1 MKTLVIEDSASSR
14 RMLCGHIGRM
24 GIGVQEAGSGN
35 AGIELFLA
43 ERPDVVLLAVELD
56 DLDGFSVCRRIR
68 QLEPPG
74 EWTPIV
80 FLIAAGDDAALQR
93 GVAAGGDDFLSLPVS
108 EVALGVKLRAMQR
121 LLQMRQSLLVITRK
135 LDTANQELQ
144 RLASLDSLTGAANR
158 RYFDAALEREWRRSM
173 REGST
178 LSVVMIDID
187 LFKQFNDTYGHP
199 AGDECIRRVADAL
212 AADLDRGG
220 DLLARYGG
228 EEFAALL
235 PGTTLGGASFVAER
249 MRAAV
254 AALGLTHAGSPRGSV
269 TASFGV
275 ACGVAMPETAAETLL
290 AAADRALYRAKAA
303 GRNCVHATTSLDPD
317 SFNLAEASA

>member
-43 ERPDVVLLAVELD
+43 ERPDVLLLAVDLD

>member
-43 ERPDVVLLAVELD
+43 ERPDVVLLAADLA

-144 RLASLDSLTGAANR
+144 RLASLDSLTGTANR

-254 AALGLTHAGSPRGSV
+254 AALGLAHAGSPRGSV

-317 SFNLAEASA
+317 CFNLAEASA